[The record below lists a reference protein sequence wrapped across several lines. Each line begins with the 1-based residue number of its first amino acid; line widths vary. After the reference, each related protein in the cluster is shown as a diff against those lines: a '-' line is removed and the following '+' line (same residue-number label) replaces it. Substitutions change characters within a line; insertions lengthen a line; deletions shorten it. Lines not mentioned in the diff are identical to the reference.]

1 MKRSPGPIL
10 VLVVVAVVA
19 AVLAGGYLWQQGNP
33 AREEGPAASSAKA
46 RPTASAKGANVAAG
60 ADTSRRPSLSA
71 EELARDPASLRTR
84 VAEILKGS
92 KQPARDEALRDLAIV
107 LARHHPTGASAALQE
122 LLARGG
128 ENSGE
133 VHHFV
138 SHFSS
143 ELAQIDPAATAA
155 WLATLP
161 ESLKFAAATSLAPLW
176 ARTDL
181 AGATAWAE
189 TLSDLSLRATALRRI
204 GQELAVAGDPTANA
218 GWAQRLAR
226 TPEAVQHAELIGR
239 LWAAGDIQGAFQW
252 AVALEDSATRH
263 TAVVAV
269 ASVVAER
276 DPQVASGW
284 VAGFPEGEL
293 RNQAASAVSLKWSES
308 NPEAAARWLSSFGNQ
323 QLLELGLQA
332 FGRRWLQSDAA
343 RAAEWIRNAPISRQV
358 RDYLL
363 PGG

>member
-1 MKRSPGPIL
+1 MS
-10 VLVVVAVVA
+10 A
-19 AVLAGGYLWQQGNP
+19 QG
-33 AREEGPAASSAKA
+33 AKA
-46 RPTASAKGANVAAG
+46 AAG
-60 ADTSRRPSLSA
+60 SEKSRRPALSA
-71 EELARDPASLRTR
+71 EELARDPVSLRTR
-84 VAEILKGS
+84 VAEILKLPG
-92 KQPARDEALRDLAIV
+92 KPERDEALQDLAIV
-107 LARHHPTGASAALQE
+107 LARHHPAGASAALQE

-138 SHFSS
+138 SRFSS
-143 ELAQIDPAATAA
+143 ELAPIDPAATAA
-155 WLATLP
+155 WIATLP
-161 ESLKFAAATSLAPLW
+161 SSLKFAAATALAPLW

-204 GQELAVAGDPTANA
+204 GQELAVSGEPAANA

-226 TPEAVQHAELIGR
+226 APEAVQHAEMIGR
-239 LWAAGDIQGAFQW
+239 LWAAGDIPGAFQW
-252 AVALEDSATRH
+252 AAALEDPAARNI
-263 TAVVAV
+263 AVVAV

-293 RNQAASAVSLKWSES
+293 RNQAANAVSLKWSES

-323 QLLELGLQA
+323 QLLELGLQGFA
-332 FGRRWLQSDAA
+332 RRWLQSDRA
-343 RAAEWIRNAPISRQV
+343 RAAEWIRTAPISRQV